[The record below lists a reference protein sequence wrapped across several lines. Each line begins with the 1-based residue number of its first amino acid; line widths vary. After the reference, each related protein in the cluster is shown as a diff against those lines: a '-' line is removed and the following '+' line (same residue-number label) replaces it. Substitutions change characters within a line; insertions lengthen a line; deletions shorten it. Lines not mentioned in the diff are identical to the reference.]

1 MNCMKNCKMKDYIE
15 PRMDV
20 NALEYQNLL
29 AGSNIINPDEEP
41 IGPAKGRE
49 YDDDMLKLLEENFLL

>member
-1 MNCMKNCKMKDYIE
+1 MTKSNLKKYTE
-15 PRMDV
+15 PQMEV
-20 NALEYQNLL
+20 VAIEYQNLI
-29 AGSNIINPDEEP
+29 AVSNIINPNEEP

>member
-1 MNCMKNCKMKDYIE
+1 MTKSNLKKYTE
-15 PRMDV
+15 PQMEV
-20 NALEYQNLL
+20 VAIEYQNLI
-29 AGSNIINPDEEP
+29 AVSNIINPDEEP